1 MQSEMTNNR
10 ENLIDGD
17 MLQEIWE
24 SHGLGRVRTIQAA
37 KRGSNN
43 RATVVNDEYVIRF
56 DLLDLPGVCRYR
68 GEQLAYERLHTAGV
82 PVPTVVALDVSKSII
97 PYHYIILTKIEGRP
111 LIDDWAEF
119 SETQRREAGETAGR
133 YLAMMHDI
141 AFDGFGDL
149 LRLRSDPLPNWYD
162 HVDQFFERYGLSV
175 VARHILDAAVYRRMR
190 GCIDGMRPTLEVL
203 PVGRL
208 VHSDY
213 QFENLL
219 HRDGV
224 ITGIIDFEWSLSG
237 DPIWDFKLEEQW
249 DSDCPGS
256 AAHIYGGYT
265 SLRRLAD
272 DHALRMALYKVLFH
286 LDSVDMYA
294 GDSTVQEQFDYCF
307 SEMMRALVVLEATL
321 W

>member
-1 MQSEMTNNR
+1 VNKNT

-17 MLQEIWE
+17 VLQKIWDA
-24 SHGLGRVRTIQAA
+24 HGLGRVRTIQAA

-43 RATVVNDEYVIRF
+43 RATVVNDAYVIRF
-56 DLLDLPGVCRYR
+56 DVLDLPGVCRYL
-68 GEQLAYERLHTAGV
+68 GEQLAYERLHVAGV
-82 PVPTVVALDVSKSII
+82 PAPKVVALVVSKSII

-111 LIDDWAEF
+111 LIDDWTEF
-119 SETQRREAGETAGR
+119 SESQRREAGETAGR

-141 AFDGFGDL
+141 TFDGFGDL
-149 LRLRSDPLPNWYD
+149 LRLPADSLPNWYA
-162 HVDQFFERYGLSV
+162 HVDQFFERYGASV
-175 VARHILDAAVYRRMR
+175 VARQILDEAVYRRMR
-190 GCIDGMRPTLEVL
+190 GCIDQMRPTLEAL

-224 ITGIIDFEWSLSG
+224 ITGIIDFEWALSG

-256 AAHIYGGYT
+256 TAYIYAGYT

-272 DHALRMALYKVLFH
+272 DHVLRMALYKVLFH

-307 SEMMRALVVLEATL
+307 SEIMRTLAVLEANL